1 MSDISVLGIFVAD
14 ISFSGNKIPSV
25 GETILGDS
33 YNIGPGGKG
42 CNQAIAIARLGGK
55 VSFISKIGNDDY
67 GQLALNT
74 LIENNIDTS
83 TIIQSQ
89 DHQTG
94 VAGIMVDKLT
104 GKNAI
109 NVITGAPSTLNID
122 ELNKNIDKIKNS
134 KIFLTQLEIPK
145 DVTLR
150 SLKIAKENSVLT
162 ILNPAPA
169 SEISKEFFNYIDYFT
184 PNETEAEFYTG
195 IKITNE
201 KEAKEASIKLLKFGL
216 KKVIITLGEKGLFYS
231 DGNEDIYLKATP
243 VKAIDTTGAG
253 DAFNGSLA
261 FALSQN
267 KPIKDSLNL
276 ANQAAGLS
284 TLKLG
289 AGNAMPYLKDL
300 TNVMK

>member
-33 YNIGPGGKG
+33 YNVGPGGKG

-55 VSFISKIGNDDY
+55 VNFISKIGKDDY

-74 LIENNIDTS
+74 LSQNKIDTS
-83 TIIQSQ
+83 TIIQSS
-89 DHQTG
+89 DYQTG
-94 VAGIMVDKLT
+94 VAGIMVDKKT

-109 NVITGAPSTLNID
+109 NVITGAPSTLTID

-145 DVTLR
+145 DVTLH

-253 DAFNGSLA
+253 DAFNGVLA

-267 KPIKDSLNL
+267 KSIKNALNL

-284 TLKLG
+284 TTKLG
-289 AGNAMPYLKDL
+289 AGNSMPRLRNLDPL
-300 TNVMK
+300 

>member
-14 ISFSGNKIPSV
+14 ISFFGKNIPSV

-55 VSFISKIGNDDY
+55 VSFISKLGKDDY
-67 GQLALNT
+67 GKLALDT
-74 LIENNIDTS
+74 LKKNRIDTS
-83 TIIQSQ
+83 QIIEKEGL
-89 DHQTG
+89 QTG
-94 VAGIMVDKLT
+94 VAGIMVDKNT

-109 NVITGAPSTLNID
+109 NVITGAPSTLTNEDI
-122 ELNKNIDKIKNS
+122 KDKIEIIKKS

-145 DVTLR
+145 EVTLNC
-150 SLKIAKENSVLT
+150 LKIAKENNVLT

-169 SEISKEFFNYIDYFT
+169 SSLSKDFFNYIDYFT

-195 IKITNE
+195 IKITNQN
-201 KEAKEASIKLLKFGL
+201 EAKLASEKLLNLGI

-231 DGNEDIYLKATP
+231 DGKEDIFLKATS

-253 DAFNGSLA
+253 DAFNGGLA

-267 KPIKDSLNL
+267 KSIEKALSL
-276 ANQAAGLS
+276 ANQVAGLS
-284 TLKLG
+284 TTKLG
-289 AGNAMPYLKDL
+289 AGNSMPTLSNLDPI
-300 TNVMK
+300 

>member
-1 MSDISVLGIFVAD
+1 MGYISVLGIFVAD
-14 ISFSGNKIPSV
+14 ISFSGNKIPSI
-25 GETILGDS
+25 GETILGNS

-55 VSFISKIGNDDY
+55 VNFISKIGKDDY

-74 LIENNIDTS
+74 LNQNKIDTS
-83 TIIQSQ
+83 TIIQSA
-89 DHQTG
+89 DYQTG
-94 VAGIMVDKLT
+94 VAGIMVDKKT

-109 NVITGAPSTLNID
+109 NVITGAPSSFTID
-122 ELNKNIDKIKNS
+122 EVNQNIDKIQNS

-145 DVTLR
+145 DVILH

-169 SEISKEFFNYIDYFT
+169 SEIPKEFFNYIDYFT

-201 KEAKEASIKLLKFGL
+201 KEAKEASVKLLNLGL
-216 KKVIITLGEKGLFYS
+216 KKVVITLGEKGLFYS
-231 DGNEDIYLKATP
+231 DGKEEVYLKATS
-243 VKAIDTTGAG
+243 VKAKDTTGAG
-253 DAFNGSLA
+253 DAFNGGLA

-267 KPIKDSLNL
+267 KSIKDSLNL
-276 ANQAAGLS
+276 ANQVAGLS
-284 TLKLG
+284 TLKIG
-289 AGNAMPYLKDL
+289 AGNAMPTLKDL
-300 TNVMK
+300 S